1 MTRPRIG
8 FALGSGSARGWSHI
22 GINDR
27 LARAGIVPDIAACSS
42 NGALV
47 GAALVSE
54 RLPQLRQWVE
64 AASWRE
70 IARLLDVRLT
80 GGGLIEGSGIVEFL
94 RGIGISGPIESHAT
108 KFAAVATD
116 LSSGREIWL

>member
-1 MTRPRIG
+1 
-8 FALGSGSARGWSHI
+8 
-22 GINDR
+22 
-27 LARAGIVPDIAACSS
+27 
-42 NGALV
+42 
-47 GAALVSE
+47 ALVSE

-116 LSSGREIWL
+116 LSSGREIGLQSGSILDAVRASIGLPGIFSPFRCNGLWLVDGGLSNPVPVSVC